1 LINKVNCKINK
12 NLVQKVFHENTIRNQ
27 DKETGKENR
36 EERVR

>member
-12 NLVQKVFHENTIRNQ
+12 NLVQKVFHENIRNE